1 MGGAS
6 TSVGKGANAK
16 ITRHANKMGWTGSKR
31 KNMVRAIK
39 RNRNKLI
46 KLGPKMRKKGSV
58 TALAIKSTGS
68 NGKFNGNAALSTA
81 GKQARRNRKAGEKR
95 AKHTG
100 RGRTRTPK
108 QKKAQKDLQGMGVG

>member
-39 RNRNKLI
+39 RNRNKLV
-46 KLGPKMRKKGSV
+46 KLGPGMRKSGSV
-58 TALAIKSTGS
+58 TNLAIKSTGS
-68 NGKFNGNAALSTA
+68 NGKFNGNKALSKE
-81 GKQARRNRKAGEKR
+81 GKQARRSRAEGAKR

-100 RGRTRTPK
+100 RGRKRTTK
-108 QKKAQKDLQGMGVG
+108 QQAAKDKLGGMSLG